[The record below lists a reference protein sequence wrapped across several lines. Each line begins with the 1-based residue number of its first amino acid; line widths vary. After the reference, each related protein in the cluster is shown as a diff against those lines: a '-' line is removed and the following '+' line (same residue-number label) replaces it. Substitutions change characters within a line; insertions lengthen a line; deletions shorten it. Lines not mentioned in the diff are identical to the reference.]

1 MRQLMDNE
9 TPQGVSDEWST
20 IPWRKLER
28 YIFRLQK
35 RIYQAKQRGDTRAVR
50 GLKRVLKRSKAAKTL
65 AVRQVTQDNK
75 QLPLSPRRN
84 GLPVKLIDWSC
95 LMIREYSTRALIELM
110 QIGKTPSGTDP
121 VFHHAPEAF
130 NRIEVVATMRR
141 QEMQPKLLVPVCQ
154 RRRKLVR
161 PMDAT
166 AVGYHD
172 HLFAGTAKEGHHLM
186 DVLAKPL
193 RLKMGDNLIEDFG
206 GPILDRADDTEQHP
220 AGDTA
225 PGAIAAPRVA
235 FEALVAF
242 DLALAQWTDGQA
254 SPLGFAPPARPGQGK
269 TPEDGFIF
277 IEQNDLTPASPIF
290 EGSEFER
297 RPRQF
302 SRVGSEPSRGSA
314 VADVFFLRRR
324 GRSRG

>member
-1 MRQLMDNE
+1 MGHEHAARSLVE
-9 TPQGVSDEWST
+9 
-20 IPWRKLER
+20 
-28 YIFRLQK
+28 
-35 RIYQAKQRGDTRAVR
+35 VR
-50 GLKRVLKRSKAAKTL
+50 
-65 AVRQVTQDNK
+65 
-75 QLPLSPRRN
+75 
-84 GLPVKLIDWSC
+84 
-95 LMIREYSTRALIELM
+95 
-110 QIGKTPSGTDP
+110 QIGKASSGPDP

-130 NRIEVVATMRR
+130 NRIEVVATMRW
-141 QEMQPKLLVPVCQ
+141 QEMQPKLLVPVGQ

-161 PMDAT
+161 PMNAT
-166 AVGYHD
+166 AVGHHD

-186 DVLAKPL
+186 DVLAQPL
-193 RLKMGDNLIEDFG
+193 RLKMGDHLIEDFG

-220 AGDTA
+220 AGDPA
-225 PGAIAAPRVA
+225 PGAIAAPRLA

-254 SPLGFAPPARPGQGK
+254 RTLGFAPPARPGQGK

-324 GRSRG
+324 ARSRG